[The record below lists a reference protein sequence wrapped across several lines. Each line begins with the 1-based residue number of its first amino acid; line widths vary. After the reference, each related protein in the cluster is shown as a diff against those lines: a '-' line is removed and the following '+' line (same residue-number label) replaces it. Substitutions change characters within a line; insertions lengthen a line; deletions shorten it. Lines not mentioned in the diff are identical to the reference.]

1 MAGTYRLCGYS
12 DDGFILDLDGIRV
25 INDWIDRDK
34 AWINCDTAKY
44 ATPATVDFSD
54 GRAKQLNAWYYENS
68 GEALVYLWYFTANG
82 WTVVPTNW
90 YVSG

>member
-1 MAGTYRLCGYS
+1 M
-12 DDGFILDLDGIRV
+12 LDLDGIRV

-54 GRAKQLNAWYYENS
+54 GRAKQLNAWYYENR

-82 WTVVPTNW
+82 WTVVPTTW

>member
-1 MAGTYRLCGYS
+1 M
-12 DDGFILDLDGIRV
+12 LDLDGIRV

-34 AWINCDTAKY
+34 AWINCDIAKY

-54 GRAKQLNAWYYENS
+54 GRAKQLNAWYYENR